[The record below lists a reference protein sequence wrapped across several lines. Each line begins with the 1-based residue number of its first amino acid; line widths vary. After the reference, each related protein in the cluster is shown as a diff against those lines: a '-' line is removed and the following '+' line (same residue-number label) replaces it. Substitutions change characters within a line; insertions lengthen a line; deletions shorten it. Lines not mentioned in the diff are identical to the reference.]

1 VLIADYYL
9 VKRRRVV
16 VDDLYTLNAE
26 GRYHYK
32 KGYNPIAIAATAISA
47 IVGMI
52 VVFWGSSEAATYTWF
67 IGAGC
72 AFAIYMIGSRMFAAN
87 ANYPDPMESEVLG

>member
-1 VLIADYYL
+1 
-9 VKRRRVV
+9 VV
-16 VDDLYTLNAE
+16 VDDLYTLKAD

-32 KGYNPIAIAATAISA
+32 KGYNPIAIAATAVSA

-67 IGAGC
+67 IGAGL
-72 AFAIYMIGSRMFAAN
+72 AFVLYMAGSRLFAAK
-87 ANYPDPMESEVLG
+87 ANYPDVSETEVLA